1 MNFIT
6 YVRKGGEAIVS
17 NPQIWLVVLS
27 LLSAAPV
34 FGQGL
39 PGDGDPDVP
48 VDGGIVT
55 VVGGAIYYGMR
66 QLRKGTD
73 RSKS

>member
-1 MNFIT
+1 VNFIT

-17 NPQIWLVVLS
+17 KPQIWLVVLS

-39 PGDGDPDVP
+39 PGGDPDVP

>member
-39 PGDGDPDVP
+39 PGGDPDVP